1 MTSAGRE
8 RRDRIMERTGDV
20 LGRPRRGIGT
30 LVVLGGLVA
39 MVIGVVLAWRASS
52 AGPIKVDT
60 AFTPWGMGG
69 VLAFAIGL
77 LLTAGGRRWPLALIG
92 LVFSAWA
99 LVVLTVDGA
108 KLGTEATG
116 SVESCTVE
124 VRDPVPG
131 RTDEGE
137 PRVRNWVVCAEGEG
151 FYLLTA
157 DDETTLGGQIEVE
170 QSSIWPPV
178 PSAQYEVGSAAIV
191 VPVAAGGL
199 LLLFV
204 IARVLSGR
212 DRYVG

>member
-1 MTSAGRE
+1 MGKDGDDVTSAGRE

-108 KLGTEATG
+108 KLGTEAPAASKAARSRFGTRCRAVPMRASRGFATG
-116 SVESCTVE
+116 
-124 VRDPVPG
+124 
-131 RTDEGE
+131 
-137 PRVRNWVVCAEGEG
+137 W
-151 FYLLTA
+151 
-157 DDETTLGGQIEVE
+157 
-170 QSSIWPPV
+170 
-178 PSAQYEVGSAAIV
+178 SAPKAKASTY
-191 VPVAAGGL
+191 
-199 LLLFV
+199 
-204 IARVLSGR
+204 
-212 DRYVG
+212 